1 MSDELED
8 LSMCEPDV
16 TTNSWLTHFE
26 SLHAKHTMLG
36 TEQQHTLNQLEKLE
50 EKIANKY
57 VDEAISENE
66 IINAARKLKNNKS
79 AYSDKIRN
87 EMLKS
92 SSKRYQKPFN
102 LILES
107 GKFPDQR
114 GEGLITPIFKSGDKT
129 NSNNYRGR
137 DLCDKLSEQVPL
149 YCSKRTIK

>member
-1 MSDELED
+1 MSDEFED

-26 SLHAKHTMLG
+26 SLHAKHTMQSMLG
-36 TEQQHTLNQLEKLE
+36 TEQQHAHTKSIR
-50 EKIANKY
+50 KTRRGIANKFR
-57 VDEAISENE
+57 DEAISENAE

-92 SSKRYQKPFN
+92 SAKILLKGYQKLFN

-107 GKFPDQR
+107 GKFPDQWC
-114 GEGLITPIFKSGDKT
+114 EGLITPIFK
-129 NSNNYRGR
+129 
-137 DLCDKLSEQVPL
+137 
-149 YCSKRTIK
+149 